1 MRIVTVFLA
10 TAMLLSLLADGA
22 AADCGPLK
30 MIASITMTPAADK
43 RQELVPVKVAGMPV
57 QMLLDTGGVYS
68 EISGATADELKLPV
82 QTGNFDLYGVSG
94 ASTSLF
100 TAATLEIGSLKADKA
115 ALVVDPGL
123 SSSDKTRV
131 GILAP
136 DILRHYD
143 VHLDFGEN
151 TLTLLSPDHC
161 EGKVIYWPA
170 SAVAVVPMEVLES
183 GHIVITVVL
192 DGKSVTAIIDTGA
205 SGSTLTIPAAETYFD
220 LKLGSADTPE
230 SGELKPGSKTYKHT
244 FKTLDFEGVA
254 VGNIHVD
261 IIPDMTHGIMENRP
275 AIGTRIAERKKDEN
289 KADMLIG
296 MDILRHFNLYI
307 AYKEQ
312 KLYITP
318 ATTPAASASPA
329 GAAQAKT
336 P

>member
-1 MRIVTVFLA
+1 M
-10 TAMLLSLLADGA
+10 
-22 AADCGPLK
+22 
-30 MIASITMTPAADK
+30 
-43 RQELVPVKVAGMPV
+43 KVAGMPV

-82 QTGNFDLYGVSG
+82 ADRKLRPLRGVWRLVRARLPS
-94 ASTSLF
+94 
-100 TAATLEIGSLKADKA
+100 ATLEIGSLKADKA

-170 SAVAVVPMEVLES
+170 SAVAVVPMEVLS
-183 GHIVITVVL
+183 LGHIVITVVL

-230 SGELKPGSKTYKHT
+230 SGEFEAGIENVQAHVQDPGFRRCGRGQH
-244 FKTLDFEGVA
+244 
-254 VGNIHVD
+254 
-261 IIPDMTHGIMENRP
+261 PC
-275 AIGTRIAERKKDEN
+275 
-289 KADMLIG
+289 
-296 MDILRHFNLYI
+296 RHHSRHDS
-307 AYKEQ
+307 
-312 KLYITP
+312 
-318 ATTPAASASPA
+318 AASWRIVPPSERASRNA
-329 GAAQAKT
+329 RRMRTRRICSSGWIS
-336 P
+336 